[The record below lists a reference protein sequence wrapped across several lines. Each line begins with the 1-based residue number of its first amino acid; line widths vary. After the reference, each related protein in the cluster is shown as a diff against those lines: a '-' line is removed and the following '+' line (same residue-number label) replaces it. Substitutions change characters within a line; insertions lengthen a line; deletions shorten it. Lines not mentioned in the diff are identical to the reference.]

1 MADIT
6 AINYYR
12 PKKMVPDGRGCTIIE
27 KAAIPASTV
36 IGTKDTVSFAMPA
49 GVTVHR
55 LRIHSDDID
64 AGTAMVFRAGYLKQN
79 SADTLTA
86 DDDYFAAAG
95 QALVQAGGGLAG
107 LQRLLDLLL
116 DVGVDVFDLRLAAQ
130 VARPEAVS
138 TSRIEQGDGGAVH
151 DALRPDIHKGAGGHL
166 TILRNSNCLS
176 IPI

>member
-12 PKKMVPDGRGCTIIE
+12 PKMMVPDGRGCTIIE

-36 IGTKDTVSFAMPA
+36 IGTNDTVSFAMPA

-95 QALVQAGGGLAG
+95 QTTMQAGGSLTCS
-107 LQRLLDLLL
+107 
-116 DVGVDVFDLRLAAQ
+116 FHPIKFEIPWILRLTLNTGGT
-130 VARPEAVS
+130 PNTLPLYVS
-138 TSRIEQGDGGAVH
+138 AIVGANMNGVEGTSSTGLGTPV
-151 DALRPDIHKGAGGHL
+151 
-166 TILRNSNCLS
+166 
-176 IPI
+176 

>member
-12 PKKMVPDGRGCTIIE
+12 PKMMVPDGRGCTIIE

-36 IGTKDTVSFAMPA
+36 IGTNDTVSFAMPA

-95 QALVQAGGGLAG
+95 QTLVQAGGGLTT
-107 LQRLLDLLL
+107 LSFHPIKFEIPWILRLTFNTGGTSNASVGYISVM
-116 DVGVDVFDLRLAAQ
+116 VGVNMNGV
-130 VARPEAVS
+130 EGTSS
-138 TSRIEQGDGGAVH
+138 TGLGTPV
-151 DALRPDIHKGAGGHL
+151 
-166 TILRNSNCLS
+166 
-176 IPI
+176 

>member
-12 PKKMVPDGRGCTIIE
+12 PKMMVPDGRGCTIIE

-36 IGTKDTVSFAMPA
+36 IGTNDTVSFAMPA

-95 QALVQAGGGLAG
+95 RDGCASAERRSDGARTDTRRCLRAGPAVVPRS
-107 LQRLLDLLL
+107 QSVRLPA
-116 DVGVDVFDLRLAAQ
+116 FR
-130 VARPEAVS
+130 
-138 TSRIEQGDGGAVH
+138 
-151 DALRPDIHKGAGGHL
+151 
-166 TILRNSNCLS
+166 
-176 IPI
+176 